1 MGHDTTATM
10 TTGAMA
16 TAAPARYLTSGQAA
30 ARLNI
35 SAKTLLRAVHR
46 GDIVPAHYTPGGCA
60 RFRPADVDA
69 FARYLAGKGVA
80 RTLAQDE
87 GGKRDRDRDRDGHV
101 R

>member
-1 MGHDTTATM
+1 
-10 TTGAMA
+10 MA

-35 SAKTLLRAVHR
+35 SAKTLLRAARR

-69 FARYLAGKGVA
+69 FARYLAGRGVA
-80 RTLAQDE
+80 RTLAQD
-87 GGKRDRDRDRDGHV
+87 GKRDRDRDRNRDGHV